1 MKRNSNIRVGASA
14 GVNVTNFLRLLSLSA
29 LSCLFIPSLVVAA
42 EGAEQ
47 SRGILELN
55 SAETVLTVGGRI
67 NLTGYW
73 SSPAGSFS
81 PGDAPV
87 SSLGEDNEL
96 TTHLRNSRLWFKT
109 RTPTPYGQM
118 KTLIETD
125 FGGTAGTEVSSNSH
139 NLRLRHAIFQLGRL
153 TVGQT
158 WSTFQTYVSPDI
170 LTDVAYI
177 QWTRQPMVRWSG
189 VVKGLGYDIALEQP
203 ETTLTDSTGGQ
214 VLPSDDRVADLVA
227 RVHNSGEWG
236 KFGAAMMLREMRQ
249 DHATL
254 SDGTPLTSRDSEI
267 AWGINISAM
276 FSFAS
281 RDDLRLG
288 LIHGN
293 GVGRYLAQNAYN
305 AGTIDNVGDIALQTS
320 MGGYG
325 AYRHHWSDELRTSV
339 AYSMVQT
346 DNDLNVVPASRNK
359 DAYSYHINL
368 LWTPVSSS
376 QFGIE
381 YAFLEREQEDGMT
394 ADVQRLYFEMR
405 TDF

>member
-1 MKRNSNIRVGASA
+1 MKKFLRIRVGICA
-14 GVNVTNFLRLLSLSA
+14 GFAIKNTSRLLLLSILSSL
-29 LSCLFIPSLVVAA
+29 LIPSQLIAA
-42 EGAEQ
+42 DDAVQ

-55 SAETVLTVGGRI
+55 AAETVLTVGGRI

-73 SSPAGSFS
+73 SSPAGDFS
-81 PGDAPV
+81 PGGAPV

-125 FGGTAGTEVSSNSH
+125 FGGTAGTELSSNSH
-139 NLRLRHAIFQLGRL
+139 NLRLRHAIFQLGGL

-170 LTDVAYI
+170 LTDVATI

-189 VVKGLGYDIALEQP
+189 DMDGLKYDIALEQP
-203 ETTLTDSTGGQ
+203 ETTLTDSSGAQ
-214 VLPSDDRVADLVA
+214 VLPGDDRIPDLVA

-236 KFGAAMMLREMRQ
+236 KVGVAMLLREIRQ

-254 SDGTPLTSRDSEI
+254 SDGTQLTTRDNED
-267 AWGINISAM
+267 AWGVNISAM
-276 FSFAS
+276 FAVAN

-293 GVGRYLAQNAYN
+293 GLGRYLAQNAYN
-305 AGTIDNVGDIALQTS
+305 AGTIDNLGNIALQTS
-320 MGGYG
+320 TGGYA
-325 AYRHHWSDELRTSV
+325 AYRHSWSDELRSSF
-339 AYSMVQT
+339 AYSKVQT
-346 DNDLNVVPASRNK
+346 TNDLSVVPVTSNK
-359 DAYSYHINL
+359 EAYSYHINL
-368 LWTPVSSS
+368 LWTPVSNA

-381 YAFLEREQEDGMT
+381 YAFLEREQEDGVT
-394 ADVQRLYFEMR
+394 ADVQRLYFELR

>member
-1 MKRNSNIRVGASA
+1 M
-14 GVNVTNFLRLLSLSA
+14 
-29 LSCLFIPSLVVAA
+29 AA
-42 EGAEQ
+42 
-47 SRGILELN
+47 
-55 SAETVLTVGGRI
+55 
-67 NLTGYW
+67 
-73 SSPAGSFS
+73 
-81 PGDAPV
+81 
-87 SSLGEDNEL
+87 
-96 TTHLRNSRLWFKT
+96 
-109 RTPTPYGQM
+109 
-118 KTLIETD
+118 
-125 FGGTAGTEVSSNSH
+125 AGTEVSSNSH
-139 NLRLRHAIFQLGRL
+139 NLRLRHAIFQLGGL

-189 VVKGLGYDIALEQP
+189 VAKGLGYDVALEQP
-203 ETTLTDSTGGQ
+203 ETTLTDSTGAQ

-227 RVHNSGEWG
+227 RLHNSGEWG
-236 KFGAAMMLREMRQ
+236 KVGAAMMWREIRQ

-254 SDGTPLTSRDSEI
+254 GDGVTQLTTRDSDI

-276 FSFAS
+276 FDLAN

-305 AGTIDNVGDIALQTS
+305 AGSLDSVGNIALQTS
-320 MGGYG
+320 TGGYG
-325 AYRHHWSDELRTSV
+325 AYRHWWSDKLRSSV
-339 AYSMVQT
+339 AYSKVQT
-346 DNDLNVVPASRNK
+346 ENDLNLVPTSSNK
-359 DAYSYHINL
+359 EAHSYHINL

-381 YAFLEREQEDGMT
+381 YAFLEREQEDGVT
-394 ADVQRLYFEMR
+394 ADVRRLYFEMR